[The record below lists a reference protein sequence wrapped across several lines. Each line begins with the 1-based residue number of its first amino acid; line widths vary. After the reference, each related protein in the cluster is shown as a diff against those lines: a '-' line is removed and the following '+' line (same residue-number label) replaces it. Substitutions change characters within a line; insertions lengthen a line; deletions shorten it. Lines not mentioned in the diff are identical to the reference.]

1 MANYSNLM
9 TSRGELWL
17 MRHGETEWSL
27 SGAHTSRTDLP
38 LTAEGERRA
47 AAVGQLLRGRRFAL
61 VLSSPMRRALDT
73 ARLAGYQAE
82 PTNDL
87 REWDYGSYEGRTTAD
102 IQKEAP
108 NWTIW
113 TSNPLGGETIAQ
125 VSARADQVIARAV
138 SVGGDVALFGHGH
151 MLRVLA
157 ARWLGIEPQGGRFFA
172 LSTGSVS
179 VLGNERETAV
189 IRVWNQTNGA
199 YAGV

>member
-1 MANYSNLM
+1 
-9 TSRGELWL
+9 

-38 LTAEGERRA
+38 LTTAGERRA
-47 AAVGQLLRGRRFAL
+47 AAVGQLLRGWRFAL

-82 PTNDL
+82 PTDDL

-113 TSNPLGGETIAQ
+113 TGNPPGGETIAQ
-125 VSARADQVIARAV
+125 VSARADRVIARAV

-157 ARWLGIEPQGGRFFA
+157 ARWLGIEPQGGRFFV

-179 VLGNERETAV
+179 VLGHERETAV
-189 IRVWNQTNGA
+189 IRVWNQTSSL
-199 YAGV
+199 